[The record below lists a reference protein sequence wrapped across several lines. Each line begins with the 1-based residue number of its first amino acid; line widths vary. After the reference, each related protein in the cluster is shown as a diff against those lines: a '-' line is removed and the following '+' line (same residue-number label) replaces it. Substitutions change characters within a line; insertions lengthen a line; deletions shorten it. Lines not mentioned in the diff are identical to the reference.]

1 MTDAIE
7 NRILYALFALSRDTL
22 PIDAARLGAAVGV
35 GATRAAETLVS
46 LERAGLVDASRARL
60 TMLGLAK
67 AVAGGQSL
75 GGRGIDLE
83 AAVKKAPPKALPMAA
98 RDSVPPPDAP
108 ASEDE
113 PRPALQ

>member
-1 MTDAIE
+1 MTTDPIE

-22 PIDAARLGAAVGV
+22 PIDAERLGAAVGV
-35 GATRAAETLVS
+35 GPTRAAEALVN

-60 TMLGLAK
+60 TMLGLAR
-67 AVAGGQSL
+67 AAGAGSGA

-83 AAVKKAPPKALPMAA
+83 AAVKKGPLRPMPIAA

-108 ASEDE
+108 ARDE
-113 PRPALQ
+113 ERPAVQ

>member
-1 MTDAIE
+1 MTDPIE

-35 GATRAAETLVS
+35 GATRAAEALVH
-46 LERAGLVDASRARL
+46 LERSGLVDASRARL

-67 AVAGGQSL
+67 AMAAGADL
-75 GGRGIDLE
+75 GGRSIDLE
-83 AAVKKAPPKALPMAA
+83 AAVKKAPPRPMPIAA
-98 RDSVPPPDAP
+98 RDSVPPPEHP

-113 PRPALQ
+113 QPAMQ